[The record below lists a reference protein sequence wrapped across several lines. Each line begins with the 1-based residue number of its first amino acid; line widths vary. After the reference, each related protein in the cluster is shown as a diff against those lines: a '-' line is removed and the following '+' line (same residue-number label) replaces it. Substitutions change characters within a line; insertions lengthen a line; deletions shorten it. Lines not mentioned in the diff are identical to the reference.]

1 MSVDDTA
8 PGFELR
14 QFSRFLVVMLLLD
27 FVVLG
32 VYAAVGPPDPV
43 TQLLVVGPG
52 LLLAPAVA
60 FWLVYR
66 DGWTRLAARLTGG

>member
-8 PGFELR
+8 PGFQLR
-14 QFSRFLVVMLLLD
+14 LFSRFLVVMLLLD

-52 LLLAPAVA
+52 LLLAPLVA

-66 DGWTRLAARLTGG
+66 DGWAQLTGHLTGD